1 MIESNNI
8 KSPKSGFKSWRIEK
22 NSVKP
27 SKNPVKTQISI
38 LDRSITAFARG
49 TPKKNKSRTNEK
61 RWRTTET
68 DFILSNQIKI
78 KEDDRK
84 TFFFHR
90 KRKAERMPL
99 FTSSKSDAIKQKI
112 EPKKK
117 NEIKRE
123 KRRIKPER
131 NPLKKKKEK
140 RKENNKTKRKN
151 QTTGKH
157 SLQGRVCNYSLD
169 THTHTLTHTLTHTHR
184 HRAMAGKKSAG
195 GGAAVSQNEKIH
207 THTYTLT
214 HTHTHT
220 HR

>member
-1 MIESNNI
+1 
-8 KSPKSGFKSWRIEK
+8 
-22 NSVKP
+22 
-27 SKNPVKTQISI
+27 
-38 LDRSITAFARG
+38 
-49 TPKKNKSRTNEK
+49 
-61 RWRTTET
+61 
-68 DFILSNQIKI
+68 
-78 KEDDRK
+78 
-84 TFFFHR
+84 
-90 KRKAERMPL
+90 MPL

-220 HR
+220 PLILMMTHVDNAMNNRRARTPWGHPHPSQTFKSGKKNKKPTTNGPNRIEMEGKKEKKKGCKFLDSNVGKMSIFI

>member
-1 MIESNNI
+1 
-8 KSPKSGFKSWRIEK
+8 
-22 NSVKP
+22 
-27 SKNPVKTQISI
+27 
-38 LDRSITAFARG
+38 
-49 TPKKNKSRTNEK
+49 
-61 RWRTTET
+61 
-68 DFILSNQIKI
+68 
-78 KEDDRK
+78 
-84 TFFFHR
+84 
-90 KRKAERMPL
+90 MPL

-220 HR
+220 HRWFWWWHMWITRWIIDGPERPEGIRILLRPLNQEKKTKNQQQTARTESKWKGKRKKKGLQVFGLERWKNVYFYLKKKNSVRRRS